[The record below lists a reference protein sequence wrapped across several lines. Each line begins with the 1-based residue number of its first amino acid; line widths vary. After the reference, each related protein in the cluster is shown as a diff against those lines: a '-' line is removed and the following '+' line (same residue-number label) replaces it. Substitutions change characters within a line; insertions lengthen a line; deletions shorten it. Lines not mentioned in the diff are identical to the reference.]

1 MRYGWGVMIPRAALG
16 GVSKKEW
23 VFLVEKGVGTLAIY
37 SPILGEARG
46 KIGGLVFSRN
56 KGGPYFRRH
65 AVPTNPNS
73 TRQQTTRNWLA
84 EFSEKFAASLE
95 PAERTA
101 WNDYAT
107 MHDWLNSLG
116 QSIKLTGLAWYVMV
130 NSRLRDASGT
140 LIDLPGDLSMPDPFT
155 TVELAMTGASA
166 GTLTFTPVLAGTDF
180 VQLWGLGPLGVAQNP
195 NFRQMRLIGY
205 SPVGQASPWAFTIP
219 WVLVAG
225 QYLKIFAGVM
235 SARGMVSTMLSD
247 RAVWG

>member
-1 MRYGWGVMIPRAALG
+1 MAQTRCVCSLG
-16 GVSKKEW
+16 GVSKKER
-23 VFLVEKGVGTLAIY
+23 VFLVEKGVGALAIY

-46 KIGGLVFSRN
+46 KVGGLVFSRN

-73 TRQQTTRNWLA
+73 TRQQSTRNWLA
-84 EFSEKFAASLE
+84 EFSEKFAAALE

-130 NSRLRDASGT
+130 NSRLRDAGGT
-140 LIDLPGDLSMPDPFT
+140 PIDLPGDLSMPEPFT
-155 TVELAMTGASA
+155 SIDVAMTGASA
-166 GTLTFTPVLAGTDF
+166 GTLTFLPVLQAGTF
-180 VQLWGLGPLGVAQNP
+180 VQLWGLGPLSVAQNP
-195 NFRQMRLIGY
+195 NFRQMRLVGY
-205 SPVGQASPWAFTIP
+205 SPVDQASPWAFTIP
-219 WVLVAG
+219 WTLVAG
-225 QYLKIFAGVM
+225 QYLKVFAGVM
-235 SARGMVSTMLSD
+235 SARGIVSTMLSD